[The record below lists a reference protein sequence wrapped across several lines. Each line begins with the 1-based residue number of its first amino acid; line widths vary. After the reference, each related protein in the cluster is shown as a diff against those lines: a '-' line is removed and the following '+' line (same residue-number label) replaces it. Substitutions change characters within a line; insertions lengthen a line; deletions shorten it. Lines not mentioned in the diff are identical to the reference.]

1 MKYHFT
7 KNVKN
12 ELKKER
18 RSDQDSNLWPPDY
31 KTDVLPQSYVELLKE
46 WSTFLQYV
54 PKKGVKNSRTSKK
67 MLDTAIHLDYLG

>member
-7 KNVKN
+7 KNVEN

-31 KTDVLPQSYVELLKE
+31 KANVLPQSYVRLLPE
-46 WSTFLQYV
+46 GAIFFYNMLQ
-54 PKKGVKNSRTSKK
+54 KRVKNSQTSKK
-67 MLDTAIHLDYLG
+67 MLDTAIHMDYLG

>member
-7 KNVKN
+7 KNVEN

-31 KTDVLPQSYVELLKE
+31 KANVLPQSYIGLLPE
-46 WSTFLQYV
+46 QSIFLQYV
-54 PKKGVKNSRTSKK
+54 TKKESKIRK
-67 MLDTAIHLDYLG
+67 PAKIC

>member
-12 ELKKER
+12 EMKKER

-31 KTDVLPQSYVELLKE
+31 KTDVLPQSYVELLK
-46 WSTFLQYV
+46 SDQLFLQYV
-54 PKKGVKNSRTSKK
+54 PKKGSK
-67 MLDTAIHLDYLG
+67 IHEPAKKC